1 MVHSLVYI
9 SGMRIPPPAQ
19 REAPARRGFAMA
31 LMIAS
36 SVIISFGGLISR
48 SMEDAD
54 PTQINFYRSLAL
66 CLTFGLVFAFNHK
79 GNSVRDFRK
88 VGWSGVLASLCLT
101 VAGIAFMQA
110 LANTTVANTMFTLA
124 SIPFITAGLAWV
136 FLRENLSRLTIVT
149 MVAAAIGVS
158 LMVVD
163 GMGLGSIYGNLMALI
178 TALGFS
184 GFAVIVRR
192 NRHIDMLPALIVS
205 AVFIVLIS
213 LALRYDDLAI
223 SWWDIAL
230 CVIWG
235 SALSGIGNYL
245 FIIAS
250 RHLVAGELTLFM
262 LLEFA
267 ISPVW
272 VWIVVRETP
281 TQWAL
286 AGGILVILSVAT
298 RALLE
303 MNGKTSLLKRGRPS
317 PI

>member
-1 MVHSLVYI
+1 MVHSLVYV
-9 SGMRIPPPAQ
+9 SGMRIPPPAK
-19 REAPARRGFAMA
+19 REAPPRRGFAMG

-48 SMEDAD
+48 LIEDAD
-54 PTQINFYRSLAL
+54 PNQINFYRSLSL
-66 CLTFGLVFAFNHK
+66 CLAFGLVFVFNHR
-79 GNSVRDFRK
+79 GEAVRDFRK
-88 VGWSGVLASLCLT
+88 VGWSGIWASVCLT

-136 FLRENLSRLTIVT
+136 FLRENLSWLTVVT
-149 MVAAAIGVS
+149 MIAAAIGVS
-158 LMVVD
+158 LMVAD
-163 GMGLGSIYGNLMALI
+163 GVGLGSIYGNVMALI

-192 NRHIDMLPALIVS
+192 NRHIDMMPALILS

-213 LALRYDDLAI
+213 FGLRYDDLAI
-223 SWWDIAL
+223 SWRDIAY
-230 CVIWG
+230 CVLWG
-235 SALSGIGNYL
+235 AVLSGIGNCL

-267 ISPVW
+267 ISPLW

-286 AGGILVILSVAT
+286 AGGALVILSVAT

-303 MNGKTSLLKRGRPS
+303 MKGKTGLLKRGRPS

>member
-1 MVHSLVYI
+1 MVHSLVFV

-31 LMIAS
+31 LMIVS
-36 SVIISFGGLISR
+36 SVVISFGGLISR
-48 SMEDAD
+48 LMEDAD
-54 PTQINFYRSLAL
+54 PTQINFYRSLSL
-66 CLTFGLVFAFNHK
+66 CVTFGLVFAYNHRA
-79 GNSVRDFRK
+79 STVRDFRK
-88 VGWSGVLASLCLT
+88 VGWSGVLASLCLM

-110 LANTTVANTMFTLA
+110 LAHTTVANTMFTLA
-124 SIPFITAGLAWV
+124 SIPFLTAALAWV
-136 FLRENLSRLTIVT
+136 FLRENLTMLTVIT
-149 MVAAAIGVS
+149 MCAAAVGVA
-158 LMVVD
+158 LMVMD
-163 GMGLGSIYGNLMALI
+163 GIGLGSIYGNLMALI

-192 NRHIDMLPALIVS
+192 NRHIDMMPALLIS
-205 AVFIVLIS
+205 AVAIVVIS
-213 LALRYDDLAI
+213 LALRYDDLTI
-223 SWWDIAL
+223 SWWDIAM
-230 CVIWG
+230 CIIWG
-235 SALSGIGNYL
+235 GALSGIGNCL

-267 ISPVW
+267 LSPLW

-281 TQWAL
+281 SHWAL
-286 AGGILVILSVAT
+286 AGGSLVILAVAT

>member
-1 MVHSLVYI
+1 MAQPMVYA

-31 LMIAS
+31 LMIVS
-36 SVIISFGGLISR
+36 SVVISFGGLISR
-48 SMEDAD
+48 LIEDAD
-54 PTQINFYRSLAL
+54 PTQINFYRSLSL
-66 CLTFGLVFAFNHK
+66 CVTFGLVFAYNHRA
-79 GNSVRDFRK
+79 NTVRDFQK

-110 LANTTVANTMFTLA
+110 LAHTTVANTMFTLA
-124 SIPFITAGLAWV
+124 SIPFLTAALAWV
-136 FLRENLSRLTIVT
+136 FLRENLTMLTIIT
-149 MVAAAIGVS
+149 MCAAAVGVA
-158 LMVVD
+158 LMVMD
-163 GMGLGSIYGNLMALI
+163 GIGLGSIYGNLMALI

-192 NRHIDMLPALIVS
+192 NRHIDMMPALLIS
-205 AVFIVLIS
+205 AVFIVVIS
-213 LALRYDDLAI
+213 LALRYDNLVI
-223 SWWDIAL
+223 SWWDIAM
-230 CVIWG
+230 CIIWG
-235 SALSGIGNYL
+235 GALSGIGNCL

-267 ISPVW
+267 LSPLW

-281 TQWAL
+281 THWAL
-286 AGGILVILSVAT
+286 AGGVLVIFAVAT

-303 MNGKTSLLKRGRPS
+303 MNGKTGLLKRGRPS